1 MHNPMGEDATLAA
14 SFGRR
19 KVVPRV
25 CVVDGK
31 LHIRDFLREALEE
44 IGFIAHAC
52 DDERGLS
59 HAVAEQQSD
68 LVVLGLS
75 SGGIAANA
83 HIELLHEIGFQ
94 GRVLVFGPPASP
106 MVTAIHAIGRDLGL
120 IMLPLLP
127 TPFGDRDLYDR
138 VAGLLPKETIAS
150 PTVDVGQ
157 ALHGGWLEL
166 WYQSKIDVRSLSVI
180 GAEALIRMRHPTWG
194 VFLPERFLPE
204 DGDPHFGALSDFV
217 LERVVRDWRV
227 FVTDHGNVELAIN
240 LPLTFFERGD
250 AIDTLAH
257 QLPRHPA
264 FEGLILEFEAADLV
278 RNPALAT
285 RIARQL
291 QLHNVA
297 VAIDNLG
304 EEWPLLMELDD
315 FPFAELKVDSAYIS
329 GCADDRLKQ
338 TTCRSIVELADR
350 FGARTVAEGVE
361 TRADFVMARELEFD
375 IIQGYFFAKP
385 MEPHKFARRVLG
397 KPVMLPAD

>member
-1 MHNPMGEDATLAA
+1 MHNSLNEDAMLAA

-19 KVVPRV
+19 KVVPRA

-31 LHIRDFLREALEE
+31 LHIRDFLRDALEE

-52 DDERGLS
+52 EDERGLS
-59 HAVAEQQSD
+59 QTVVEQQSD

-75 SGGIAANA
+75 GGGIAANA
-83 HIELLHEIGFQ
+83 HLDLLHEIGFQ
-94 GRVLVFGPPASP
+94 GQLLVFGPPASP
-106 MVTAIHAIGRDLGL
+106 MVTAIHAIGRELGL
-120 IMLPLLP
+120 AMLPLLP
-127 TPFGDRDLYDR
+127 TPFSDRDLYER
-138 VAGLLPKETIAS
+138 VAGLLPKETVAS
-150 PTVDVGQ
+150 PTVDVGE

-166 WYQSKIDVRSLSVI
+166 WYQSKVDARSLTVV

-217 LERVVRDWRV
+217 LERVVRDWRA

-264 FEGLILEFEAADLV
+264 FEGLIVEFKAADLV

-297 VAIDNLG
+297 VAVDDLG
-304 EEWPLLMELDD
+304 EEWPLLLEFDD
-315 FPFAELKVDSAYIS
+315 FPFAELKVDRAYIN

-338 TTCRSIVELADR
+338 TVCRSIVDLADR

-375 IIQGYFFAKP
+375 VVQGFFFAKP
-385 MEPHKFARRVLG
+385 MEPQKFGRRVLG
-397 KPVMLPAD
+397 KPVTLPTE

>member
-1 MHNPMGEDATLAA
+1 MHNPMSEDAILAA

-19 KVVPRV
+19 KVVPRA

-52 DDERGLS
+52 EDERGLS
-59 HAVAEQQSD
+59 QTVVEQQSD

-75 SGGIAANA
+75 GGGIAANA
-83 HIELLHEIGFQ
+83 QLDLLHEMGFQ
-94 GRVLVFGPPASP
+94 GQVLVFGPPASP
-106 MVTAIHAIGRDLGL
+106 MVTAIHGIGRELGL
-120 IMLPLLP
+120 AMLPLLP
-127 TPFGDRDLYDR
+127 TPFSDRDLYER
-138 VAGLLPKETIAS
+138 VAGLLPKDTVAS

-166 WYQSKIDVRSLSVI
+166 WYQSKVDTRSLSVV

-194 VFLPERFLPE
+194 VFLPERFLPDE
-204 DGDPHFGALSDFV
+204 GDPHFGALSDYV
-217 LERVVRDWRV
+217 LERVARDWRA
-227 FVTDHGNVELAIN
+227 FVTEHGNVELAIN

-264 FEGLILEFEAADLV
+264 FEGLIVEFDAADLV

-285 RIARQL
+285 RVARQL

-297 VAIDNLG
+297 VAIDDLG
-304 EEWPLLMELDD
+304 EEWPLLMEFDD
-315 FPFAELKVDSAYIS
+315 FPFAELKVDRAYIN

-338 TTCRSIVELADR
+338 ATCRSIVELADR

-375 IIQGYFFAKP
+375 IIQGFFFAKP

-397 KPVMLPAD
+397 KPVTLPE

>member
-1 MHNPMGEDATLAA
+1 MHNPMSEDATLAA
-14 SFGRR
+14 FGRR

-31 LHIRDFLREALEE
+31 LHIRDFVRDALEE
-44 IGFIAHAC
+44 IGFIAQVSDA
-52 DDERGLS
+52 ERGLS
-59 HAVAEQQSD
+59 QTVVEQQSD

-75 SGGIAANA
+75 GGGIAANA
-83 HIELLHEIGFQ
+83 QLEMLREIGFR
-94 GRVLVFGPPASP
+94 GHVLVFGPPASP
-106 MVTAIHAIGRDLGL
+106 MVTAIHAIGRELGL
-120 IMLPLLP
+120 TMLPLLP
-127 TPFGDRDLYDR
+127 TPFSDRDLFDR
-138 VAGLLPKETIAS
+138 VAGLLPKDTVAS
-150 PTVDVGQ
+150 PAVDVGQ

-166 WYQSKIDVRSLSVI
+166 WYQSKVDTRSLSVV
-180 GAEALIRMRHPTWG
+180 GAEALVRMRHPTWG
-194 VFLPERFLPE
+194 VFLPERFLPVE
-204 DGDPHFGALSDFV
+204 DDPHFGALSDFV
-217 LERVVRDWRV
+217 LARVTRDWRA
-227 FVTDHGNVELAIN
+227 FVTEHGNVELAIN

-264 FEGLILEFEAADLV
+264 FEGLIVEFEAAELV

-285 RIARQL
+285 RTARQL

-297 VAIDNLG
+297 VAVDDLG
-304 EEWPLLMELDD
+304 EEWPLLMEFDD
-315 FPFAELKVDSAYIS
+315 FPFAELKVDRAYIG

-338 TTCRSIVELADR
+338 ATCRSIVELADR

-375 IIQGYFFAKP
+375 IVQGFFFAKP

-397 KPVMLPAD
+397 KPVSLPE

>member
-1 MHNPMGEDATLAA
+1 MHNPMGEDAMLAA

-31 LHIRDFLREALEE
+31 LHIRDFLRDALEE

-52 DDERGLS
+52 DDERSLS
-59 HAVAEQQSD
+59 QTVVEQQSD
-68 LVVLGLS
+68 LIGLGLS
-75 SGGIAANA
+75 GGGIAANA
-83 HIELLHEIGFQ
+83 QLDKLRDIGFQ
-94 GRVLVFGPPASP
+94 GQLLVFGPPASP
-106 MVTAIHAIGRDLGL
+106 MVTAIHAIGRELGL
-120 IMLPLLP
+120 TMLPLLP
-127 TPFGDRDLYDR
+127 TPFSDRDLYDR
-138 VAGLLPKETIAS
+138 VASLLPKEAVSS
-150 PTVDVGQ
+150 PAVDVGQ

-166 WYQSKIDVRSLSVI
+166 WYQSKVDARSLSVV

-204 DGDPHFGALSDFV
+204 EDDPHFGALSDFV
-217 LERVVRDWRV
+217 LERVIRDWRA
-227 FVTDHGNVELAIN
+227 FVTNHGNVELAIN
-240 LPLTFFERGD
+240 LPLTFFERAD
-250 AIDTLAH
+250 AVDTLAH
-257 QLPRHPA
+257 QLPQHPA
-264 FEGLILEFEAADLV
+264 FQGLIVEFEAADLV
-278 RNPALAT
+278 RNPALAMRT
-285 RIARQL
+285 ARQL

-297 VAIDNLG
+297 VAVDDLG
-304 EEWPLLMELDD
+304 EEWPLLLEFDE
-315 FPFAELKVDSAYIS
+315 FPFAELKVDRTYVS

-375 IIQGYFFAKP
+375 IIQGFFFAKP

-397 KPVMLPAD
+397 KPVSLPE

>member
-1 MHNPMGEDATLAA
+1 MHNPMSEDAMLAA

-31 LHIRDFLREALEE
+31 LHIRDFLRDALEE

-59 HAVAEQQSD
+59 QTIVEQQSD

-75 SGGIAANA
+75 GGGIAANA
-83 HIELLHEIGFQ
+83 QLDMLRELGFQ
-94 GRVLVFGPPASP
+94 GHVLVFGPPASP
-106 MVTAIHAIGRDLGL
+106 MVTAIHAIGRELGL
-120 IMLPLLP
+120 AMLPLLP
-127 TPFGDRDLYDR
+127 TPFSDRDLYER
-138 VAGLLPKETIAS
+138 VAGLLPKDAVAS

-166 WYQSKIDVRSLSVI
+166 WYQSKVDARSLSVV

-217 LERVVRDWRV
+217 LERVTRDWRA
-227 FVTDHGNVELAIN
+227 FVTEHGNVELAIN

-264 FEGLILEFEAADLV
+264 FEGLIVEFEAADLV
-278 RNPALAT
+278 RNPALAM

-297 VAIDNLG
+297 VAVDDLG
-304 EEWPLLMELDD
+304 EEWPLLMEFDD
-315 FPFAELKVDSAYIS
+315 FPFAELKVDRAYID

-375 IIQGYFFAKP
+375 IIQGFFFAKP
-385 MEPHKFARRVLG
+385 MEPHKFGRRVLG
-397 KPVMLPAD
+397 KPVTLPSD

>member
-1 MHNPMGEDATLAA
+1 MHNPVSEATPAP

-31 LHIRDFLREALEE
+31 PHVRDFLREALEE

-52 DDERGLS
+52 RDERALS
-59 HAVAEQQSD
+59 QTVVEQQSD
-68 LVVLGLS
+68 LVVIGLS
-75 SGGIAANA
+75 DGGIAAYA
-83 HIELLHEIGFQ
+83 QLELLHEMGFAGQ
-94 GRVLVFGPPASP
+94 VLVFGPPASP
-106 MVTAIHAIGRDLGL
+106 MVTAVYGIGLEFGL
-120 IMLPLLP
+120 TMLPLLP
-127 TPFGDRDLYDR
+127 TPFSDRDLYER
-138 VAGLLPKETIAS
+138 VAGLLPRDTVAS
-150 PTVDVGQ
+150 PAVDVGQ

-166 WYQSKIDVRSLSVI
+166 WYQPKIDVRSLTVV
-180 GAEALIRMRHPTWG
+180 GAEALVRMRHPTWG

-204 DGDPHFGALSDFV
+204 DGDPHFAALSDFV
-217 LERVVRDWRV
+217 LDRVTRDWRS

-264 FEGLILEFEAADLV
+264 FEGLIVEFEAADLV
-278 RNPALAT
+278 RNPALALRT
-285 RIARQL
+285 ARQL

-297 VAIDNLG
+297 VAVDDLG
-304 EEWPLLMELDD
+304 EEWPLLMEFDD
-315 FPFAELKVDSAYIS
+315 FPFAELKVDRAYVT

-338 TTCRSIVELADR
+338 TVCRSIIELADR

-361 TRADFVMARELEFD
+361 TRADFVVARQLEFD
-375 IIQGYFFAKP
+375 VIQGFFFGKP

-397 KPVMLPAD
+397 KPVSMPAE

>member
-1 MHNPMGEDATLAA
+1 MHNPMSEDAVLAA

-19 KVVPRV
+19 KVVPRG
-25 CVVDGK
+25 CVIDGK
-31 LHIRDFLREALEE
+31 LHIRDFLRDALEE
-44 IGFIAHAC
+44 MGFIAHAC

-59 HAVAEQQSD
+59 QTVVEQQSD

-75 SGGIAANA
+75 GGGIAANA
-83 HIELLHEIGFQ
+83 QLDLLHEIGFQ
-94 GRVLVFGPPASP
+94 GHVLVFGSPASP
-106 MVTAIHAIGRDLGL
+106 MVTAIHAIGSELGL
-120 IMLPLLP
+120 TMLPLLP
-127 TPFGDRDLYDR
+127 TPFSDRDLYER
-138 VAGLLPKETIAS
+138 VAGLLPKEVVAS

-166 WYQSKIDVRSLSVI
+166 WYQSKVDARSLTVV

-194 VFLPERFLPE
+194 VFLPERFLPA

-217 LERVVRDWRV
+217 LERVVRDWRA

-264 FEGLILEFEAADLV
+264 FEGLIVEFEAADLV
-278 RNPALAT
+278 RNPALAIRT
-285 RIARQL
+285 ARQL

-297 VAIDNLG
+297 VAVDDLG
-304 EEWPLLMELDD
+304 EEWPLLLEFDE
-315 FPFAELKVDSAYIS
+315 FPFAELKVDRAYIN

-338 TTCRSIVELADR
+338 TVCRSIVDLADR

-361 TRADFVMARELEFD
+361 TRAEFVMARELEFD
-375 IIQGYFFAKP
+375 IIQGFFFAKP

-397 KPVMLPAD
+397 KPVTLPSD